1 MGEESLSASPNKHN
15 GSPRDS
21 NLNHYKVNQV
31 TTCTLGFMPTVS
43 VYCNRIFSFKNFQ
56 SRPSTTS
63 PITNSPSNE
72 NRKERDIQPIPL
84 SPVQQKDRE
93 REIERQR
100 DIERDRE
107 RRDERSSKDVS
118 FNGLLVFGV
127 IVSKVRSVILS
138 LFLRETF
145 KSIPKSQ

>member
-1 MGEESLSASPNKHN
+1 MGEEPLSASPTKHN

-21 NLNHYKVNQV
+21 NLNHYKLNQV
-31 TTCTLGFMPTVS
+31 LDVADLRHRIRTELKTKHFFV
-43 VYCNRIFSFKNFQ
+43 CNQFQ

-63 PITNSPSNE
+63 PITHSPSND

-100 DIERDRE
+100 DIEWERDRERERE

-118 FNGLLVFGV
+118 VTPHRWCCVIEKLFCAINSVF
-127 IVSKVRSVILS
+127 L
-138 LFLRETF
+138 
-145 KSIPKSQ
+145 P

>member
-1 MGEESLSASPNKHN
+1 MISSTYDIVFKLK
-15 GSPRDS
+15 
-21 NLNHYKVNQV
+21 
-31 TTCTLGFMPTVS
+31 T
-43 VYCNRIFSFKNFQ
+43 IFSFAIEFQ

-63 PITNSPSNE
+63 PITHSPSND

-100 DIERDRE
+100 DIEWERDRERDRE

-118 FNGLLVFGV
+118 TTPVLCN
-127 IVSKVRSVILS
+127 
-138 LFLRETF
+138 
-145 KSIPKSQ
+145 